1 MYSLLSVL
9 ILLLCAL
16 LAAQI
21 YLFVKYRKIK
31 KIHFRNLR
39 LLRSLTKTINS
50 VRYGNLYERVN
61 DEISEIFPNLAQSVN
76 SMIESI
82 VDREDMIK
90 EYQNDL
96 SKKINVLKEIEKL
109 KEDFVATLT
118 HDLKVPILAEKNM
131 LNFLLDKRFGELN
144 EKQTEALLHLKN
156 SNKELVELVEI
167 ILETYKLN
175 ETKIELN
182 HEETNVN
189 SLIEET
195 IEEMRP
201 IADTDAIQIKYWTE
215 FDRKI
220 KLDKFY
226 MKRVLKNLI
235 LNAISFSNPSSVVDV
250 ALCNDN
256 KNIYIKIT
264 NYGKG
269 IKKEELKHVFDKY
282 YTTAKKFRKVGT
294 GLGLYLSNKIIQAHK
309 GRIFIESKLIQ
320 TVRSRIPSG
329 TSEIPLKHHQIF

>member
-1 MYSLLSVL
+1 MHNLLVIVL
-9 ILLLCAL
+9 IVLLCVL
-16 LAAQI
+16 FAAQI
-21 YLFVKYRKIK
+21 YLFVKYRRIK
-31 KIHFRNLR
+31 KIHFRNIK
-39 LLRSLTKTINS
+39 LLRSLAKTINS

-61 DEISEIFPNLAQSVN
+61 DEISQTFPNLAQSVN

-96 SKKINVLKEIEKL
+96 SKKINVLKEIEEL

-182 HEETNVN
+182 LEETNVN

-195 IEEMRP
+195 IEEMKP
-201 IADTDAIQIKYWTE
+201 IADTDSIQIKYWTE
-215 FDRKI
+215 FRGKI

-235 LNAISFSNPSSVVDV
+235 LNAISFSNPSSTVDV
-250 ALCNDN
+250 ALCNDD

-309 GRIFIESKLIQ
+309 GRIFIESQDHEYTTFIIELAI
-320 TVRSRIPSG
+320 
-329 TSEIPLKHHQIF
+329 

>member
-1 MYSLLSVL
+1 MHNLLVIVL
-9 ILLLCAL
+9 IVLLCVL
-16 LAAQI
+16 FAAQI
-21 YLFVKYRKIK
+21 YLFVKYRRIK
-31 KIHFRNLR
+31 KIHFRNIK

-61 DEISEIFPNLAQSVN
+61 DEISQTFPNLAQSVN

-96 SKKINVLKEIEKL
+96 SKKINVLKEIEEL

-182 HEETNVN
+182 LEETNVN

-195 IEEMRP
+195 IEEMKP
-201 IADTDAIQIKYWTE
+201 IADTDSIQIKYWTE

-235 LNAISFSNPSSVVDV
+235 LNAISFSNPSSAVDV
-250 ALCNDN
+250 ALCNDD

-309 GRIFIESKLIQ
+309 GRIFIESQDHEYTTFIIELAI
-320 TVRSRIPSG
+320 
-329 TSEIPLKHHQIF
+329 

>member
-1 MYSLLSVL
+1 MHNLLVIVL
-9 ILLLCAL
+9 IVLLCVL
-16 LAAQI
+16 FVAQI
-21 YLFVKYRKIK
+21 YLFVKYRRIK
-31 KIHFRNLR
+31 KIHFRNIK

-61 DEISEIFPNLAQSVN
+61 DEISQTFPNLAQSVN

-96 SKKINVLKEIEKL
+96 SKKINVLKELEEL

-182 HEETNVN
+182 LEETNVN

-195 IEEMRP
+195 IEEMKP
-201 IADTDAIQIKYWTE
+201 IADTDSIQIKYWTE

-220 KLDKFY
+220 KLDKF
-226 MKRVLKNLI
+226 
-235 LNAISFSNPSSVVDV
+235 
-250 ALCNDN
+250 
-256 KNIYIKIT
+256 
-264 NYGKG
+264 
-269 IKKEELKHVFDKY
+269 
-282 YTTAKKFRKVGT
+282 
-294 GLGLYLSNKIIQAHK
+294 
-309 GRIFIESKLIQ
+309 
-320 TVRSRIPSG
+320 
-329 TSEIPLKHHQIF
+329 